1 MGWFL
6 KNALNAEFW
15 IKVKQ
20 QAKVWRVGAFPG
32 LAVVS
37 CVVIAR
43 LTGSSQVLEWMAFDS
58 FLRLRPA
65 EAEDTRVV
73 IVGIDENDIKAV
85 GDYPVPNRDLAKMLR
100 ILQSYKPR
108 AIGLDMFRDL
118 TADPGHAELAKIFA
132 DTPNLVGIEMALS
145 SEATLNVKPPPE
157 LPPERVGFT
166 DAIIDSDGKLRRSP
180 LASKVGSEAIK
191 YSLPLLLAKIYL
203 RSEGIALEHGNR
215 AGDPIRFGS
224 TVLTRFRSNSGSYVG
239 AKAGG
244 NQVLLNFRSNQKPF
258 PTISLTDIFTG
269 RVKPDLIRDR
279 IVLVGMTAAS
289 VNDTFMT
296 SAVKGTLLTAA
307 LGNQESLDQ
316 YQLIYGVE
324 IEAHATSQIV
334 NAVLNGRP
342 LLHIWSEGWEYVW
355 ILAWGLVGIALGLI
369 LKSPWK
375 TLLSIGVA
383 SVGLVGIC
391 YGLLILSWWVPVVP
405 ALLALCGAGL
415 TTSFFDRESRTLL
428 EQRSLTLKR
437 TYDAVHNGPL
447 QTLAIILRSLGEED
461 LPSEKL
467 RSQLQELNR
476 ELRSVYE
483 SMNQAI
489 RTGDNLYLQT
499 PINELLYQVYDNTL
513 KRDLQGFAAIK
524 TYIPPDFTPLEDCP
538 LTVDQKQGLCIFLQ
552 EALCNVGKHAV
563 GASCL
568 DVVCVREKDWYSLR
582 ITDNGAGS
590 ASLSGHFSGGRGTAQ
605 AKELARHLRGKFL
618 RRPHSPQGTIC
629 ELTWPAG
636 RPWWQ
641 LQ

>member
-32 LAVVS
+32 LAVVG

-43 LTGSSQVLEWMAFDS
+43 LTGSSQVLEWMAFDN

-118 TADPGHAELAKIFA
+118 TTDPGHAELAKIFA
-132 DTPNLVGIEMALS
+132 DTPNLVGIEMALG

-157 LPPERVGFT
+157 LPPERVGFA

-191 YSLPLLLAKIYL
+191 YSLPLLLAEIYL

-258 PTISLTDIFTG
+258 PTISMTDIFTG

-307 LGNQESLDQ
+307 LGNQEPLDQ
-316 YQLIYGVE
+316 YKLIYGVE

-342 LLHIWSEGWEYVW
+342 LLHVWSEGWEYLW

-369 LKSPWK
+369 LQSPWK

-383 SVGLVGIC
+383 SFGLVGIC

-415 TTSFFDRESRTLL
+415 TTSFFDRESRTL
-428 EQRSLTLKR
+428 
-437 TYDAVHNGPL
+437 
-447 QTLAIILRSLGEED
+447 D
-461 LPSEKL
+461 LLHE
-467 RSQLQELNR
+467 
-476 ELRSVYE
+476 
-483 SMNQAI
+483 
-489 RTGDNLYLQT
+489 
-499 PINELLYQVYDNTL
+499 
-513 KRDLQGFAAIK
+513 
-524 TYIPPDFTPLEDCP
+524 
-538 LTVDQKQGLCIFLQ
+538 
-552 EALCNVGKHAV
+552 
-563 GASCL
+563 
-568 DVVCVREKDWYSLR
+568 
-582 ITDNGAGS
+582 
-590 ASLSGHFSGGRGTAQ
+590 
-605 AKELARHLRGKFL
+605 
-618 RRPHSPQGTIC
+618 
-629 ELTWPAG
+629 
-636 RPWWQ
+636 
-641 LQ
+641 